1 MCKKYLIK
9 IIFVD
14 IFLTIITWF
23 IYFKSG
29 GHYMSNKKTKK
40 LQNLPVIL
48 TEHKLD
54 DGTVVKVN
62 PTVTRIVLFDSDKR

>member
-9 IIFVD
+9 IIFID
-14 IFLTIITWF
+14 IFLTIVTWF
-23 IYFKSG
+23 IYFKLG

-40 LQNLPVIL
+40 LQNSTVML

-54 DGTVVKVN
+54 DGTVVKLN
-62 PTVTRIVLFDSDKR
+62 PTVTRIILCENDKR

>member
-1 MCKKYLIK
+1 
-9 IIFVD
+9 
-14 IFLTIITWF
+14 
-23 IYFKSG
+23 
-29 GHYMSNKKTKK
+29 MSNKKIKK
-40 LQNLPVIL
+40 LQNSQVML

>member
-1 MCKKYLIK
+1 
-9 IIFVD
+9 
-14 IFLTIITWF
+14 
-23 IYFKSG
+23 
-29 GHYMSNKKTKK
+29 MSNKKTKK
-40 LQNLPVIL
+40 LQNLQVIL